1 MKSLRDI
8 ALVFLILVLIAI
20 GALWMAADAQ
30 DKKTQPYWVVVF
42 RFAQTDTPG
51 PDARIYVSVNAAQEG
66 EAAIAAHKFLSEKLT
81 THAAEKLVYLEAQRK
96 E

>member
-1 MKSLRDI
+1 MKALRDI
-8 ALVFLILVLIAI
+8 ALIFLILILIAI

-30 DKKTQPYWVVVF
+30 DKKTQPYFVVVF
-42 RFAQTDTPG
+42 RFNQGDTPG
-51 PDARIYVSVNAAQEG
+51 PDCRIYVSVNGSQEG
-66 EAAIAAHKFLSEKLT
+66 EAAIAAHKYLSEKLT